1 MSGFLYFV
9 SGDQRPVTKETVAK
23 WGLAYAFPGSIEGR
37 PCNHNSMTGSQ
48 GYVFCDPARHGG
60 KAVGMYADQQ
70 TWRKMPNVEGRPELW
85 VGYYNEAK
93 PTPSDL
99 QREKLL
105 RGPKIKLAE
114 GNAWQIPIVR
124 RFDDAAQR
132 WESELPAY
140 LDYDDAGKLITGK
153 PLKEYSHLWD
163 VTAPLADARFMKD
176 AGEAAPDVT
185 EQQVV
190 TAVVALVQANY
201 VAALPELIALGA
213 LEESDLAMIAMVS
226 CRYDAL
232 VGWLNTIQKKTNDP
246 PTPSGEITSAGEAA

>member
-1 MSGFLYFV
+1 VSGFLYYV
-9 SGDQRPVTKETVAK
+9 AGDQRPVTKETVAK

-48 GYVFCDPARHGG
+48 GYVFGDPARQGG
-60 KAVGMYADQQ
+60 KAVGMYADEQ
-70 TWRKMPNVEGRPELW
+70 TWRKLPTVEGRPELW

-105 RGPKIKLAE
+105 RGPKIRLADD
-114 GNAWQIPIVR
+114 NAWQIPIVR

-140 LDYDDAGKLITGK
+140 LDYDDVGKLITGA
-153 PLKEYSHLWD
+153 PLREYSHLWD

-176 AGEAAPDVT
+176 VGEEASEVT

-190 TAVVALVQANY
+190 AAVVALVQANY
-201 VAALPELIALGA
+201 VVALPELIALGA
-213 LEESDLAMIAMVS
+213 LQESDLAMIAMVA
-226 CRYDAL
+226 CRYEAL
-232 VGWLNTIQKKTNDP
+232 VGWLDAIQKKTSVP
-246 PTPSGEITSAGEAA
+246 STPAGAITSAGEAA